1 MQLPATTTE
10 YLKPRRAVQLWQP
23 RFTRLLGSD
32 DAFQANLYARGCRYY
47 YYTFFTTTHSTIKEE
62 TRCSSS
68 SSSTCISV
76 RDNACSGAVV
86 RPCLRFTNAL
96 GQLRTIATS
105 SRQQEGEMSH
115 DIVLKLQS
123 LDFGDVY
130 RRRDKFSLN
139 RTKVSRTTSI
149 LTVEMQLAWALV
161 SFDAGVYSINAVCF
175 VL

>member
-1 MQLPATTTE
+1 MTRFNLICTRGGAATTT
-10 YLKPRRAVQLWQP
+10 
-23 RFTRLLGSD
+23 TRSSQQHI
-32 DAFQANLYARGCRYY
+32 A
-47 YYTFFTTTHSTIKEE
+47 TTKEE

-76 RDNACSGAVV
+76 RDNACSGAAV

-123 LDFGDVY
+123 HDFKCVY
-130 RRRDKFSLN
+130 RRQHENSLN
-139 RTKVSRTTSI
+139 VNKHSQTTSI
-149 LTVEMQLAWALV
+149 LPVLRNLRFAGIVSCWGVEHRCRLHFPLISQV
-161 SFDAGVYSINAVCF
+161 RFP
-175 VL
+175 